1 MAVNSMYI
9 PSTHSVYLLW
19 TLDSYTQ
26 FHSTSRL
33 GFLLFHFFRKVGKLI
48 YIYIYKHIYIYICL
62 YIYCYIYCYAY
73 IYIYLLYIYL
83 LYIYIFALLLKFYT
97 ILKVTFHLQS
107 LQNIGYIF
115 HVVQYILEPIL
126 HPIVCISNLLNP
138 CVVPYSSL
146 TGNHCCT
153 LFSIS
158 VILLLFEVYP
168 LTCIF
173 HIPRIS
179 DVRHCLSLNYFT

>member
-1 MAVNSMYI
+1 MAVNSMYT

-19 TLDSYTQ
+19 TPDSYTQ

-48 YIYIYKHIYIYICL
+48 CIYISLYIYIC
-62 YIYCYIYCYAY
+62 Y
-73 IYIYLLYIYL
+73 IYIC
-83 LYIYIFALLLKFYT
+83 FAFKFYT

-126 HPIVCISNLLNP
+126 HPTVCISNLLNP

-158 VILLLFEVYP
+158 VILLLFVVYP